1 VQSPIALV
9 LLPQARVRLKCCR
22 YAHGCG
28 IGRAMEDEQ
37 SHWHWEQGTK
47 YAVEAIKTTTPVNER
62 FVCIVR
68 GTS

>member
-1 VQSPIALV
+1 
-9 LLPQARVRLKCCR
+9 
-22 YAHGCG
+22 
-28 IGRAMEDEQ
+28 MEDEQ